1 MIISLSFGDFANIS
15 GLMAKKMRAKHLI
28 VNVVL
33 RHKKSHLL
41 CFIFFGGSNK
51 DDSCCYYALC
61 TKGNSILLLWVFD
74 YITMDDK
81 EKFIQSLQIRK

>member
-33 RHKKSHLL
+33 RHKKVIFCVLYFL
-41 CFIFFGGSNK
+41 GGVIRMIVVVVIMLYAQKAILYCFGF
-51 DDSCCYYALC
+51 L
-61 TKGNSILLLWVFD
+61 
-74 YITMDDK
+74 IT
-81 EKFIQSLQIRK
+81 